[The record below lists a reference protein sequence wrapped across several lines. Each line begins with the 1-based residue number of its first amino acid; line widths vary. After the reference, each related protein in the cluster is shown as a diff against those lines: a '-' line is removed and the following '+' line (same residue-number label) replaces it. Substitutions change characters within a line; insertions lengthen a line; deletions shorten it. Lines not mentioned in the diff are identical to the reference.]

1 MPRSVGRKIPTNGIT
16 LDVQVDGPADAAP
29 LVLMRGLGTQRIMW
43 PDELIDALVD
53 RGFRVITFDHRD
65 VGLSTKLEAAGPA
78 DLPAAMANAALGK
91 PIEAAYTLFDM
102 ARDVVGLLDGLGI
115 EKAHVAGISMGGMIA
130 QVLASEHGERLRSVA
145 SIMSSTLN
153 PELPSSPPEA
163 TPALLKQPGGDDRE
177 SVVRHALWVQSVI
190 GSPGHPTDEA
200 RLRRDAEAAFDRC
213 YYPEGVARQMVA
225 TFATGS
231 RVEALKRVNVPA
243 LVMHGSA
250 DPLVPLAAGEDTARH
265 IPNAKLVVIEGMAH
279 DVPPSL
285 ADRWADELAKHAGLS

>member
-1 MPRSVGRKIPTNGIT
+1 MPSLRGQRIRTNGIE
-16 LDVQVDGPADAAP
+16 LDVQVDGLAARAP

-65 VGLSTKLEAAGPA
+65 VGLSTKLEEAGPP
-78 DLPAAMANAALGK
+78 DVPAAMAALAAGK
-91 PIEAAYTLFDM
+91 PLDVAYTLFDM
-102 ARDVVGLLDGLGI
+102 ARDVVGLLDALGI

-130 QVLASEHGERLRSVA
+130 QVLASEHGERLLSVA

-153 PELPSSPPEA
+153 PELPAASPEA
-163 TPALLKQPGGDDRE
+163 TQALMAQPEAHDRE

-190 GSPGHPTDEA
+190 GSPGHPTDPA
-200 RLRRDAEAAFDRC
+200 RLRRDAEAAYDRC

-231 RVEALKRVNVPA
+231 RVEALERVNVPA

-250 DPLVPLAAGEDTARH
+250 DPLVPLAAGEDTAKH
-265 IPNAKLVVIEGMAH
+265 IPNARLVIIEGMAH

-285 ADRWADELAKHAGLS
+285 ADRWADELAKHAGL